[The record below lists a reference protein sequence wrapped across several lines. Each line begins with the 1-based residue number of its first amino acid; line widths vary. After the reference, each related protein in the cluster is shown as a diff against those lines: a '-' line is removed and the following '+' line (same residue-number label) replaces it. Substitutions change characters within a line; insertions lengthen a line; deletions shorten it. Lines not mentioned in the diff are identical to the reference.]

1 MVLGT
6 SAYSSSDAM
15 LAFRPFLSPKYLVL
29 RMPERPNHLQKHE
42 VSCMADL
49 TLSHGVH
56 LENATAQSVALLLL
70 STPSR

>member
-1 MVLGT
+1 MVLRT

-29 RMPERPNHLQKHE
+29 RMPGRPNHLQKHE

-49 TLSHGVH
+49 TLLHEVH
-56 LENATAQSVALLLL
+56 LENATAQSVVLLLL